1 MNILHEIPFQEILQ
15 KIKELNARKVLVQTP
30 EGLKGEAQALVEF
43 LERNGIEVIISGDIN
58 YGACD
63 LADREAKMLG
73 CDVLI
78 HLGHSYMQLNLEVP
92 TIFVPAFAKVDVVKA
107 LEKNLDEIKKLGRK
121 IALVTTVQH
130 IRDLERAKQFL
141 EGKGFQVF
149 IGKGDN
155 RISFAGQILGC
166 NFTAA
171 RVGEDV
177 DGILFIGAGYF
188 HPIGVALATKKPTL
202 AINPYS
208 GDFAW
213 MDKEVER
220 IVRKRWGMI
229 ANAYD
234 AKKFGVIISIKKGQL
249 RLGEAKRI
257 MGLLKEHGREAQLI
271 AMNYINPEA
280 LEGFDFDAYVVV
292 ACPRVP
298 IDDAER
304 WRKPVLT
311 PPEVELLLGLRE
323 EYEFDEILGGKRE
336 KDEPFGISLKLPK
349 R

>member
-1 MNILHEIPFQEILQ
+1 MHEIPFEEILQ
-15 KIKELNARKVLVQTP
+15 NLEELDSKKVLIQTP
-30 EGLKGEAQALVEF
+30 EGLKKEAQALAEF
-43 LERNGIEVIISGDIN
+43 LEKNGIEVIISGDIN

-78 HLGHSYMQLNLEVP
+78 HLGHSYMQLNLEIPV
-92 TIFVPAFAKVDVVKA
+92 IFVPAFAKVDVVKA
-107 LEKNLDEIKKLGRK
+107 LENNLNEIKKLGKK

-130 IRDLERAKQFL
+130 IRDLRRVREFL
-141 EGKGFQVF
+141 EERGFQVF
-149 IGKGDN
+149 IGEGDN
-155 RISFAGQILGC
+155 RVSFAGQVLGC
-166 NFTAA
+166 NFTTA
-171 RVGEDV
+171 RVRKEV

-213 MDKEVER
+213 MDKEVEK

-229 ANAYD
+229 ARAYD
-234 AKKFGVIISIKKGQL
+234 AKKFGVIISTKKGQL

-298 IDDAER
+298 IDDAEK

-311 PPEVELLLGLRE
+311 PKEVELLLGLRE

-336 KDEPFGISLKLPK
+336 IDEPLGISLKLPK